1 MKINFKLPQ
10 DKWLHFIIGMM
21 LFLVS
26 TAVFNYHTALIITVV
41 VAFLKEL
48 NDGLKVIPYLLT
60 NKGKTTFSLSDL
72 IATII
77 VPLFIASILSMW
89 NI

>member
-77 VPLFIASILSMW
+77 VPLFIASILSM
-89 NI
+89 

>member
-1 MKINFKLPQ
+1 MKISFKLPR

-21 LFLVS
+21 IFLVS

-77 VPLFIASILSMW
+77 VPLFIASILSM
-89 NI
+89 